1 MTGSHRALQVCYRYL
16 SSHLGHYLE
25 CLIFTSR
32 LCHLM
37 WSKKGHNLPPQALMH
52 DRGSPCSFQHQHTY
66 QSKHIDVMQKI
77 SRKGLGF
84 RRWWTL
90 RAQKAENKLLEKGTC
105 TKWGD
110 VKYPLKSTFQAPV
123 CGVAL
128 VCHKVWSLFSKLKR
142 KQHCFSLCWK
152 VCWCQISSPSWP
164 KKCWI
169 KNWCETV

>member
-16 SSHLGHYLE
+16 SSHFDHYLE

-37 WSKKGHNLPPQALMH
+37 WSKKRHNLPPQALIY

-77 SRKGLGF
+77 SRKDIKEMMNSKS
-84 RRWWTL
+84 T
-90 RAQKAENKLLEKGTC
+90 KAENKLLEKGTC

-110 VKYPLKSTFQAPV
+110 VTYPLKSTFQAPV
-123 CGVAL
+123 CGVTL
-128 VCHKVWSLFSKLKR
+128 LCHKVPQGL
-142 KQHCFSLCWK
+142 
-152 VCWCQISSPSWP
+152 IA
-164 KKCWI
+164 I
-169 KNWCETV
+169 